1 MSMGMGLTI
10 PNISNLPG
18 VSRPGSGET
27 DKYSL
32 NFRTNVSS
40 QVRYTAQAITN
51 GSSMN
56 LWFRYTGDP
65 LASGLL
71 NAGVILV
78 GHAGTSPYAS
88 VKLMRKTVDGENRI
102 LIRLS
107 VQSASGVEN
116 KDYISTNILNSTD
129 WLNLNISYGSF
140 LFRPEAVIGVYI
152 NGVLLNVDN
161 EDTWTVNPQYAAF
174 GNNHTNSTTIGF
186 QGQITQFAQ
195 FGPVPNT
202 ILTAAQALA
211 IYNNGKPTDLSSY
224 NPTIWYELKEGPG
237 ANYQDPNYLAN
248 SGSLTNVN
256 STIYEPGNF
265 STIFPS

>member
-1 MSMGMGLTI
+1 MSMGVGLTI

-18 VSRPGSGET
+18 VSRPGSGVQT

-32 NFRTNVSS
+32 NFRTNESS
-40 QVRYTAQAITN
+40 QVRYTNQTITN

-56 LWFRYTGDP
+56 LWFRYTGNP
-65 LASGLL
+65 LATGLL
-71 NAGVILV
+71 NAGVVLV
-78 GHAGTSPYAS
+78 GHTTSPYAS
-88 VKLMRKTVDGENRI
+88 VQLRRKTVDGENRI

-107 VQSASGVEN
+107 VQSPSGQEN

-129 WLNLNISYGSF
+129 WWNLSISYGPF
-140 LFRPEAVIGVYI
+140 LMRSEAEIDVYI
-152 NGVLLNVDN
+152 NGVKLTVDD
-161 EDTWTVNPQYAAF
+161 EDTWTVNPQYSAF
-174 GNNHTNSTTIGF
+174 GNNRTNSTVSGF

-237 ANYQDPNYLAN
+237 ANYQDQNYLAN

-256 STIYEPGNF
+256 STISEPGNF
-265 STIFPS
+265 DTNFPS